1 MKIKS
6 ININSEI
13 MSGAP
18 VFKGTRVSIQTLFD
32 YLEDGYSVEDFLKIF
47 DWIEKRDVIEV
58 LELAKNSF
66 KSGKQVNDLY

>member
-18 VFKGTRVSIQTLFD
+18 VFNGTRVTIQTLFD

-47 DWIEKRDVIEV
+47 DWIEKQNVIEV

-66 KSGKQVNDLY
+66 KSGKQVNY